1 MLKVNTCYGRV
12 DSELLSRLSSIKL
25 LAFDVDGTITDGGI
39 YYDNKDIELKK
50 FNVKDGF
57 GIVALHKEGI
67 ECAVVTGRSAPLTE
81 RRMAD
86 LHVSHVIQGE
96 MNKGIALTK
105 LCEKLNIST
114 DEVVCIG
121 DDLNDMPM
129 FRLAGVVVCPKD
141 AHPFIKKIADYIT
154 VTEGGK
160 GAVRELC
167 DLILISKGVLNADGG
182 FADERY

>member
-67 ECAVVTGRSAPLTE
+67 ECAVITGRSASLTE

-86 LHVSHVIQGE
+86 LHVDHVIQGE
-96 MNKGIALTK
+96 MNKGVALTK
-105 LCEKLNIST
+105 LCEKLA
-114 DEVVCIG
+114 
-121 DDLNDMPM
+121 LM
-129 FRLAGVVVCPKD
+129 K
-141 AHPFIKKIADYIT
+141 
-154 VTEGGK
+154 
-160 GAVRELC
+160 
-167 DLILISKGVLNADGG
+167 
-182 FADERY
+182 

>member
-67 ECAVVTGRSAPLTE
+67 ECAVITGRSAPLTE

-105 LCEKLNIST
+105 LCEKLN
-114 DEVVCIG
+114 
-121 DDLNDMPM
+121 
-129 FRLAGVVVCPKD
+129 K
-141 AHPFIKKIADYIT
+141 
-154 VTEGGK
+154 VT
-160 GAVRELC
+160 
-167 DLILISKGVLNADGG
+167 
-182 FADERY
+182 

>member
-67 ECAVVTGRSAPLTE
+67 ECAVITGRSAHLTE
-81 RRMAD
+81 RRMED

-121 DDLNDMPM
+121 DD
-129 FRLAGVVVCPKD
+129 CPKD